1 MISMK
6 PIEKLFIRYKATDK
20 NLKFF
25 LFGVLFLGANSG
37 ILNSSFNNYL
47 YEIFSLSSQQR
58 GFLELPREFPGFL
71 VFFVT
76 SIFYFISMRNWA
88 VLVALISGIGIL
100 GIGVFSP
107 TIAIMTLFVTL
118 WSLGDHVFMTVESS
132 VGLELSIASKE
143 GKRLG
148 QISGAR
154 NLAAILGSFIVYLGF
169 SRLKFSY
176 GVLYII
182 AFVFALLAA
191 YNFSRMKLKPL
202 ATKQK
207 LRFLYRKEYNLYY
220 FLNILTGARKQIF
233 LTFGPWVLISV
244 FGTKPETIAI
254 LIIIASTLGVFF
266 RQAFGELT
274 DKFGEGKMLRAD
286 AIILLIICLGYAYS
300 VNRYFLFSL
309 YIIDNLMFATRI
321 ARTTYLN
328 KITKDKTDLAPTI
341 SLGVTI
347 DHVFS
352 MTTPLLGG
360 LLWAKFGYS
369 SVFLATISVAILSY
383 FAAAMIKYEKA

>member
-1 MISMK
+1 MK
-6 PIEKLFIRYKATDK
+6 FIEKLLSRYRATDK
-20 NLKFF
+20 NLKYF
-25 LFGVLFLGANSG
+25 LFGVLFLGANGG
-37 ILNSSFNNYL
+37 ILNASFNNYL
-47 YEIFSLSSQQR
+47 YDIFSLSSQQR
-58 GFLELPREFPGFL
+58 GFIELPRELPGFL
-71 VFFVT
+71 VFFVI

-88 VLVALISGIGIL
+88 VIVALISGVGIL

-107 TIAIMTLFVTL
+107 TIVMMTFFMTL
-118 WSLGDHVFMTVESS
+118 WSLGDHVFMTVEGS
-132 VGLELSIASKE
+132 VGLELASEYKE
-143 GKRLG
+143 GKMLG

-154 NLAAILGSFIVYLGF
+154 NLSAILGSFIVYLGF
-169 SRLKFSY
+169 SRLKLSY
-176 GVLYII
+176 AVLYVV
-182 AFVFALLAA
+182 AFIFALLAS
-191 YNFSRMKLKPL
+191 YNFSRMKLKAIP
-202 ATKQK
+202 AKQK
-207 LRFLYRKEYNLYY
+207 VRFLYRKEYNLFYV
-220 FLNILTGARKQIF
+220 LNILAGARKQIF

-274 DKFGEGKMLRAD
+274 DRFGESKMLKAD
-286 AIILLIICLGYAYS
+286 GIIFLVICLGYAFS
-300 VNRYFLFSL
+300 TNRYFLFSL
-309 YIIDNLMFATRI
+309 YIMDNLMFATRI

-369 SVFLATISVAILSY
+369 SVFLATTSVAVLGY
-383 FAAAMIKYEKA
+383 YVATRMKDERT

>member
-1 MISMK
+1 MR
-6 PIEKLFIRYKATDK
+6 PLEKLFIRYKATDK

-47 YEIFSLSSQQR
+47 YDIFSLSSQQR
-58 GFLELPREFPGFL
+58 GFLELPRELPGFL

-107 TIAIMTLFVTL
+107 TIVVMIFFMTL
-118 WSLGDHVFMTVESS
+118 WSLGNHVFMTVEGS
-132 VGLELSIASKE
+132 VGLELSSDSKE

-176 GVLYII
+176 DVLYFI
-182 AFVFALLAA
+182 AFIFALLAA

-202 ATKQK
+202 STKQK

-220 FLNILTGARKQIF
+220 VLNIASGARKQIF

-274 DKFGEGKMLRAD
+274 DKFGESAMLKAD
-286 AIILLIICLGYAYS
+286 AIILLIICLGYAFS
-300 VNRYFLFSL
+300 ANIYFLYSL
-309 YIIDNLMFATRI
+309 YIIDNLMFATGI

-383 FAAAMIKYEKA
+383 LVAARIK

>member
-1 MISMK
+1 METIK
-6 PIEKLFIRYKATDK
+6 KLFIRYQATDR
-20 NLKFF
+20 NLRFF

-47 YEIFSLSSQQR
+47 YDIFSLSSQER
-58 GFLELPREFPGFL
+58 GFLEVPREFPGFL

-76 SIFYFISMRNWA
+76 SLFYFISMRNWA
-88 VLVALISGIGIL
+88 VIVALMSGIGIL

-107 TIAIMTLFVTL
+107 TIVIMTLFMTL
-118 WSLGDHVFMTVESS
+118 WSLGDHVFMTVEAA
-132 VGLELSIASKE
+132 VGLELSSISQE

-169 SRLKFSY
+169 SQLKLSY
-176 GVLYII
+176 SALYVI
-182 AFVFALLAA
+182 AFIFALLAA
-191 YNFSRMKLKPL
+191 YNFSRMKLRPLLAKP
-202 ATKQK
+202 TV
-207 LRFLYRKEYNLYY
+207 RFLYRKEYNLFYV
-220 FLNILTGARKQIF
+220 LNILSGARKQIF

-266 RQAFGELT
+266 RQAFGNLT
-274 DKFGEGKMLRAD
+274 DKFGEGKMMKAD
-286 AIILLIICLGYAYS
+286 AVILLIICLGYAFS
-300 VNRYFLFSL
+300 VNRYFLYSL

-321 ARTTYLN
+321 ARTTYLS
-328 KITKDKTDLAPTI
+328 KITKDKSDLAPTI
-341 SLGVTI
+341 SLGITI

-360 LLWAKFGYS
+360 LLWVKFGYS
-369 SVFLATISVAILSY
+369 SVFLATMSVAVITYLV
-383 FAAAMIKYEKA
+383 AARMNVAKT